1 VKYDNTAKSEPGR
14 PLQPYELVG
23 KHELPNGV
31 KLGPGE
37 IVCAETFEELRCGL
51 EEGEEV
57 G

>member
-1 VKYDNTAKSEPGR
+1 MKYDNTAKSEPGR